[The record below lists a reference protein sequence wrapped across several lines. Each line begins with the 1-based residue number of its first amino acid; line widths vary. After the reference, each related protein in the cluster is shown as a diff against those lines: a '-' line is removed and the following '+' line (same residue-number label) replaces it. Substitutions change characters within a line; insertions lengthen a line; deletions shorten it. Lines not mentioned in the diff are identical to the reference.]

1 MCVCVCVCM
10 CVYICVYVYLGFPGG
25 SDVKESSCNAGDP
38 GLILGLGKDPL
49 EKGIATHSG
58 ILAWEIP

>member
-1 MCVCVCVCM
+1 MSVDGSIDVGKVTW
-10 CVYICVYVYLGFPGG
+10 GFPSS
-25 SDVKESSCNAGDP
+25 SDGKESAFNAGDP